1 MRDQKPM
8 QEIALK
14 IALIGFAGIAAQWIA
29 WRLHFP
35 AIALLFIAGLAAGPL
50 TGFIDPV
57 RDFGEIYRPVV
68 SLCVAIILF
77 EGGLTLNFAE
87 IRETSKAVR
96 RIILIGGPLVWLM
109 GALAAHFA
117 GGLSW
122 PVAIILGAILVVT
135 GPTVIMP
142 LLRQARLKSRPASLL
157 RWEAIVNDPIG
168 ALFAVLAFE
177 GFLILSNVH
186 DVGHLAWSVGLA
198 IIIAVPGAWALSRFI
213 IWLFLR
219 GHVPEFLK
227 APVIVAFVLAAYA
240 ATNMVLEEAGLLTVT
255 VMGITL
261 ANSRI
266 ASLAEMRRFKETIT
280 ILLVSAVFI
289 LLTASLKTETV
300 LSLGPQALAFVLALL
315 FVVRPI
321 AIFIATIGAGLTW
334 QERLL
339 TAWIAPR
346 GIVAVA
352 VSGLFGTTLVGMGVA
367 DGERMIAYTFAVV
380 AATILLHGFSLP
392 VLARLLDLRS
402 SEKPGLLIV
411 GSSPWSAALAAKLI
425 EYKIPV
431 QISDANW
438 NHLRHARHANV
449 PVFFGETLSE
459 AAHHHLDLK
468 TYQALIATTD
478 NNAYNALVCTDF
490 APEIGRSRV
499 FQLGDR
505 DSENHRKELH
515 FTIGGRPLMKPGFD
529 LEELELKLATGWT
542 FTSSRIT
549 EEFRWDAFLASRPE
563 KTVPILWINPSSEL
577 RFVSTQANP
586 QPSVGSHIISF
597 GPKPER
603 EQKPASSDQE
613 KQTQ

>member
-1 MRDQKPM
+1 M

-29 WRLHFP
+29 WRIHLP
-35 AIALLFIAGLAAGPL
+35 AIALLLLAGLIAGPA
-50 TGFIDPV
+50 TGYLDPV

-96 RIILIGGPLVWLM
+96 RIILFGGPLVWLM

-122 PVAIILGAILVVT
+122 PVAIILGAIFVVT

-177 GFLILSNVH
+177 GFLISRDIH
-186 DVGHLAWSVGLA
+186 DAGHLAWSVGIAA
-198 IIIAVPGAWALSRFI
+198 IIALPGAWMLSRFI

-280 ILLVSAVFI
+280 VLLVSAVFI
-289 LLTASLKTETV
+289 LLTASLKTATV
-300 LSLGPQALAFVLALL
+300 LSLGPQAVLFVVLLL
-315 FVVRPI
+315 FVVRPL
-321 AIFIATIGAGLTW
+321 AIFIATIATGLSW

-352 VSGLFGTTLVGMGVA
+352 VSGLFGATLVEMGEA
-367 DGERMIAYTFAVV
+367 DGEKMIAYTFAVV
-380 AATILLHGFSLP
+380 AATIVLHGFSLP
-392 VLARLLDLRS
+392 LLARLLDLRS

-411 GSSPWSAALAAKLI
+411 GSSAWTAGLAGKLI
-425 EYKIPV
+425 ENDIPV
-431 QISDANW
+431 LISDSNW
-438 NHLRHARHANV
+438 GHLRHARRANV

-468 TYQALIATTD
+468 TYQGLVAATD

-499 FQLGDR
+499 FQIGDR

-515 FTIGGRPLMKPGFD
+515 FTLGGRPLMKPGFD
-529 LEELELKLATGWT
+529 LDELELRHATGWT
-542 FTSSRIT
+542 FVSSKIT
-549 EEFRWDAFLASRPE
+549 DEFRWNDFIASRPE
-563 KTVPILWINPSSEL
+563 GTVPLLWVNPSKEL

-586 QPSVGSHIISF
+586 DPSSGSLVISF

-603 EQKPASSDQE
+603 DPRAE
-613 KQTQ
+613 KAGTTDTERTETQ